1 MDIPN
6 GSVLRPGP
14 PATTRRRGNR
24 VAVSPPPFGLIDLL
38 GLTLGEADR
47 DFDELVFLPA
57 DELAAAGFD
66 EDLGPGHA
74 VLLCLDL
81 RVPQEAG
88 VHARIAHGERHAVER
103 GRVALEYRRDRLL
116 GGVDDLEGVDAGL
129 DPEPLGDRGERLD
142 RCVARAGAEPAG
154 G

>member
-6 GSVLRPGP
+6 GSLLRPVP
-14 PATTRRRGNR
+14 PATTSRRGDR
-24 VAVSPPPFGLIDLL
+24 VAGTLPPFGLIDLK

-47 DFDELVFLPA
+47 DLDELVFLPA

-88 VHARIAHGERHAVER
+88 VHARIAHGERQAVER
-103 GRVALEYRRDRLL
+103 RR
-116 GGVDDLEGVDAGL
+116 APL
-129 DPEPLGDRGERLD
+129 D
-142 RCVARAGAEPAG
+142 
-154 G
+154 